1 MHAVYVYYRVQAE
14 LAGDARQSVEHMLAA
29 LRAEDG
35 ITGRLLCKCDE
46 PMLWMEVYEPVAEL
60 AAFERRLAQAVVHA
74 GLDRFLA
81 AGSVRK
87 LECFLG

>member
-1 MHAVYVYYRVQAE
+1 MHAVYVYYRVQPE

-46 PMLWMEVYEPVAEL
+46 PMLWMEVYEPVPDL
-60 AAFERRLAQAVVHA
+60 AAFERLLMQSVARAD
-74 GLDRFLA
+74 LDRFLA
-81 AGSVRK
+81 PGSVRK